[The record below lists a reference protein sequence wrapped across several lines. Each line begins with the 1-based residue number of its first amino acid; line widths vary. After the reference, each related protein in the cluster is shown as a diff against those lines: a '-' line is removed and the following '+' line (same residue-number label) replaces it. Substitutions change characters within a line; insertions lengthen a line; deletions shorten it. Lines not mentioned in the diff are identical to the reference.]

1 MKKWIKL
8 LIIILS
14 ILTFVIGLIVGVYT
28 YRIKT
33 AKIDITFN
41 NLEVEF
47 NDKVSVSSFIKFIN
61 GKIIDDYKINT
72 TELGSQEINF
82 QYINDDNIK
91 INYSFNIEVVDK
103 TPPLIWLNDTF
114 SLPVG
119 SDTKLEEVIM
129 CGDNYDSRPNCFVE
143 GDYDLNTIGKYPLT
157 YRAID
162 NSNNEANKNFIL
174 NVYEPKKY
182 SNNYSVKTN
191 FDDIVNKHK
200 NSKTKIGLDI
210 SKWQGE
216 VDFEELKNSGV
227 EFVILRVGGT
237 RGTGGEYFLD
247 EYFERNITEAN
258 KYNIPVGIYFYS
270 YASSIKQAKDDA
282 KWVVKQLKDYD
293 ISLPVAFDW
302 EDWSNFNTYNV
313 SFYELT
319 EIAKSFMRELEKAG
333 YDTML
338 YSSKTYLEKIWLETK
353 YDTWLAHYTDK
364 TNYEGKYKFWQLCNN
379 GRVAGI
385 NGDVD
390 IDILYLD

>member
-14 ILTFVIGLIVGVYT
+14 ILILVIGIIVGVYI

-91 INYSFNIEVVDK
+91 INYGFNIEVVDK

>member
-14 ILTFVIGLIVGVYT
+14 ILILVIGIIVGVYI

>member
-200 NSKTKIGLDI
+200 NLNLYTITDNNFFTQKL
-210 SKWQGE
+210 E
-216 VDFEELKNSGV
+216 
-227 EFVILRVGGT
+227 IL
-237 RGTGGEYFLD
+237 
-247 EYFERNITEAN
+247 
-258 KYNIPVGIYFYS
+258 
-270 YASSIKQAKDDA
+270 
-282 KWVVKQLKDYD
+282 
-293 ISLPVAFDW
+293 
-302 EDWSNFNTYNV
+302 
-313 SFYELT
+313 
-319 EIAKSFMRELEKAG
+319 
-333 YDTML
+333 
-338 YSSKTYLEKIWLETK
+338 
-353 YDTWLAHYTDK
+353 
-364 TNYEGKYKFWQLCNN
+364 
-379 GRVAGI
+379 
-385 NGDVD
+385 
-390 IDILYLD
+390 

>member
-1 MKKWIKL
+1 MLKGI
-8 LIIILS
+8 
-14 ILTFVIGLIVGVYT
+14 
-28 YRIKT
+28 
-33 AKIDITFN
+33 
-41 NLEVEF
+41 
-47 NDKVSVSSFIKFIN
+47 
-61 GKIIDDYKINT
+61 
-72 TELGSQEINF
+72 
-82 QYINDDNIK
+82 
-91 INYSFNIEVVDK
+91 
-103 TPPLIWLNDTF
+103 
-114 SLPVG
+114 
-119 SDTKLEEVIM
+119 
-129 CGDNYDSRPNCFVE
+129 
-143 GDYDLNTIGKYPLT
+143 
-157 YRAID
+157 
-162 NSNNEANKNFIL
+162 
-174 NVYEPKKY
+174 
-182 SNNYSVKTN
+182 
-191 FDDIVNKHK
+191 
-200 NSKTKIGLDI
+200 DI

-333 YDTML
+333 YDTMI